1 MSLSQLR
8 AFGSPFARSMHPR
21 RASIIFINAHIYTSK
36 NNRRMSGIRIALR
49 RINTLHLENCSPYIS
64 SCSPSIDHVNARA
77 SQALYVH
84 TTKIY
89 ILINVANISRIDLS
103 RTHINLAK
111 QTSIRIA
118 SNARKISMLLMSSFC
133 TMQQILIQL
142 ASHDMHVIA
151 HH

>member
-1 MSLSQLR
+1 MHE
-8 AFGSPFARSMHPR
+8 PFAIDGIRIAFCTLHAR
-21 RASIIFINAHIYTSK
+21 RAAIYQRAYIYTYTCK
-36 NNRRMSGIRIALR
+36 NNHASGIRIALR
-49 RINTLHLENCSPYIS
+49 RIYTLHLNSLENCSPYIS
-64 SCSPSIDHVNARA
+64 SRCPSIDHVMH
-77 SQALYVH
+77 STHVL
-84 TTKIY
+84 KIHIDY
-89 ILINVANISRIDLS
+89 NVANISTIDLS